1 MGIAIK
7 KQSEI
12 WRKSS
17 KFLKLRKVFMSE
29 NPYCDGCKKFAR
41 KRKATDLDHKMPH
54 REDYEL
60 FWDIN
65 NWQGLCRRCHGR
77 KCATEDGAFG
87 NPVRSVEWPDIGQV
101 DFDYTNI
108 KDGSELFDCD

>member
-17 KFLKLRKVFMSE
+17 KFLKLRKVFMSK
-29 NPYCDGCKKFAR
+29 NPHCDGCKKFAR

-54 REDYEL
+54 REDSKL
-60 FWDIN
+60 FWDMN

-108 KDGSELFDCD
+108 KDGSELFS